1 MPVAWLVFQV
11 VLHFSDIPDAGD
23 SDVFSTF

>member
-1 MPVAWLVFQV
+1 MPVDLLVFQV
-11 VLHFSDIPDAGD
+11 VLHFSDIPGAGD